1 MDGTAVAGA
10 DYVGVSGTLRIA
22 PRDTAGVISV
32 PILEDDGIEGEE
44 TFTLTL
50 SGVQN
55 AVLGS
60 ATSLSMIVDNE
71 SVASLWTNG
80 MAVGEDAG
88 FAVSSVTPSGQSAAD
103 ELHIAEPMSTGML
116 LESSGDCKAL
126 THRDY
131 LYGFYEGESCR
142 GAIFCTRTDGTPAPR
157 NYHLILAFEGS
168 TATSGEDFILPN
180 PSRVLIQ
187 RGNMSSQPVVV
198 DFEILQDDLVEG
210 NEEFKAYCQVEGS
223 EVRQSRSRLLIR
235 DDDRGLVVDPT
246 QLDVDEGDDDG
257 DDFTVHLQT
266 QPTSDVTVVI
276 SGHAGTDVRL
286 SNATLIFTPENWETD
301 QTVTVTAIQDEDDE
315 DDAVTLT
322 VSASGGGFNPALNYA
337 NVYIRVFDD
346 GYTQPVL
353 ELYRRSGKEGLG
365 WLRIF
370 VGLSK
375 VGRED
380 VTVDFKVNTEAGD
393 TATEGDDYTSIDD
406 GSMTIPA
413 GDSEGFIIV
422 TLVNDFEDEDD
433 ETFSFTVTA
442 ASNADLP
449 DDVTATQ
456 TILDDDNSLYLV
468 VREGDDKGEDIT
480 LKPPWEP
487 TSDVTVTVT
496 GHAGTDLRLSSET
509 LIFTPE
515 NWEVDQKVTVTAVHD
530 DDAVDDKESLT
541 LTASGGG
548 FAGTILGAVVKVLD
562 DDTADLEVVVD
573 EGDAKGED
581 ISLSMPWKPTFD
593 VTVTLTGHAGTDV
606 RLSSE
611 TLIFTLENWNEFQAV
626 TVTAVHDDDAID
638 DEETLT
644 MTASGGGFEITTMVV
659 VTIIDDDEAVTLRI
673 ADTQPVSESAGEAVF
688 EVTLSGQ
695 FASEVTVT
703 YATEDVT
710 ARVGSDYS
718 EASGTLT
725 FTPGMTK
732 LPIAV
737 AITDDD
743 FDEEDETFRMVLS
756 DPVAA
761 GLEQAVGTATIIDDD
776 DAPTVSIEDA
786 PSVTEGEDAMFAVKL
801 SVASGQEVTVPY
813 ATSDATAT
821 AGQDYEAVGGSLV
834 IPAGKTDTTIV
845 VETID
850 DPLSEETE
858 TFMLTLQDP
867 GGADLAVG
875 AAVGT
880 GTILDN
886 DEAPTVSIE
895 DAPSV
900 TEGVDAVFAVKL
912 SVASGQEV
920 TVPYATSDATAT
932 AGQDYEAVGSSL
944 VIPAGKTDTTIVV
957 ETIDDPLSEE
967 TETFMLTLQDPGGAD
982 LAVGAAVG
990 TGTILDNDEAPTVS
1004 IEDAPSV
1011 TEGVDAV
1018 FAVKLSVASGQEV
1031 TVRYATSDAT
1041 ATAGQDYEAV
1051 GGSLVIPAGKTDTT
1065 IVVGTTDDVL
1075 SEETETFTLT
1085 LQDPVGADLAVG
1097 AAVGTGTILDND
1109 GAPTVSIED
1118 APSVTEGVDAVFA
1131 VKLSVAS
1138 GQEVTVRYA
1147 TSDATA
1153 TARQDYEA
1161 AVGGS
1166 LIIPAGKTDTTI
1178 VVGTSDDVLSEETE
1192 TFTLTLQDPVGAD
1205 LAVGAAVGTGTILD
1219 NDEAPTVSIED
1230 APSVTEGVDAV
1241 FAVKLSEASGR
1252 EVTVPYATSDATAT
1266 AGQDYEAA
1274 VGGSLVIPAGKTDTT
1289 IVVGTSDDVLSE
1301 ETETFVLTLHDPVG
1315 ADLAVGAAVGTG
1327 TILDNDEAPT
1337 VSIEDA
1343 PSVTEGVDAVFAVKL
1358 SVASGREVTVR
1369 YATEDVTAR
1378 AGSDYSEAS
1387 GTLTFTPGI
1396 TELPIAVAITDDGF
1410 DEEDETFRMV
1420 LSDPVAAELE
1430 QAVGTAT
1437 IIDDDDAATLVVS
1450 GASVFE
1456 HQGEAVVSVRLT
1468 SASEA
1473 EVRVHVATEDGTAA
1487 AGADYAAT
1495 GMELIFGP
1503 GDTEES
1509 VRIAILED
1517 DLIEEDETFQ
1527 VQLSGA
1533 QNTEIATDA
1542 ASVTIRDNDKRSDLS
1557 IEDAVVPENA
1567 GTATVRVR
1575 LDPARSTR
1583 VSVDWA
1589 TADGTATAGTD
1600 YGAGS
1605 GVVTFAPD
1613 QTEQTITVTVLND
1626 AVDEDSETFAVRLSN
1641 ASGDARVAR
1650 STATV
1655 TILDDEGE
1663 ASLTATDAATKED
1676 ANAAIVRVALSRVSN
1691 EAVTVRYATSDG
1703 TATAGEDYVADMG
1716 RLTIPAGA
1724 SEERIEIRILNDLQ
1738 VEVIEAFTVSL
1749 TDPVGADISRGV
1761 ATVTI
1766 TDDDLPV
1773 LSIDDVVVVEDDARA
1788 EFTASLNV
1796 ASIRPVTVQYASFD
1810 GTATAIEDYHPTSGE
1825 LVIAPGQLSGQVEV
1839 IVIEDA
1845 LVEDDETFTLVLSS
1859 PTGAA
1864 LGDATGEATIQDNDT
1879 YRMSVDDVTVE
1890 EGGGE
1895 ARFTVSLDRAN
1906 PAQTVRVSYAT
1917 RDGSATAGADYLAR
1931 MGTLEIMPGV
1941 VSRTI
1946 GVPIT
1951 DDAEQEGSETF
1962 RLMLSSAENAEIQD
1976 AEGLCTIVDDEAV
1989 NLRIADVRAQ
1999 ENAGQMV
2006 FVVRLGAASTVAV
2019 STAYETRAG
2028 SATEGVDYRHAAGRL
2043 RFEPG
2048 ETQKTITVDLVDD
2061 ILDEPDETFTV
2072 SLSSAENAEYA
2083 LPEATGTIIDDDGAP
2098 VLAVVSEVRVG
2109 EGDGSA
2115 AFAVTLSNPGSLE
2128 VRATYATMNGTAMA
2142 RQDYEAATGT
2152 LRIAPGETK
2161 GTITVPI
2168 LEDNVKEEDE
2178 TFTLALSGA
2187 QNASLGSATGTGTI
2201 VDNDA
2206 VPTLSIGDI
2215 AMQESAASAA
2225 FTVTL
2230 SEQSTMAVRVE
2241 YATEDET
2248 ATSGADYIETTGTLR
2263 ITPGETAGT
2272 ITVPILADD
2281 LDEED
2286 ETFVV
2291 KLSGAEHAEI
2301 TDGTGR
2307 GTITDHDEPVTIS
2320 IHDGR
2325 APEDAGVLH
2334 LPVRLSRKSS
2344 RVVSV
2349 FFESSDISAEAGR
2362 DYTSSR
2368 GIVVFESGS
2377 TEGVV
2382 TITVLEDELDEE
2394 AEETFQVMLL
2404 QPTNAAI
2411 VRAAATGTIVD
2422 NDGMPLLRIG
2432 DITASEDGGEAVF
2445 TVSLS
2450 VPSMRMVSA
2459 TYRTFDGTAQ
2469 AGTDYVMASGTLT
2482 FAPGEV
2488 EEEVRVR
2495 LIRDE
2500 RDWREETFSLALESA
2515 WNATLEDAIA
2525 TATIV
2530 EEASIEEGVLAAH
2543 LARFARTASG
2553 HVVEAMA
2560 ERLRWLDIDP
2570 ACRPVSGESLQAM
2583 RYANPNWDP
2592 SAAELLSGCGL
2603 AASSGAFSVWGR
2615 GAFTRVS
2622 GKEGALSLSA
2632 DVTTA
2637 ALGADYRWKSGLMA
2651 GLLLAHSQASGTFE
2665 AYAAEGKTGSMLTG
2679 VYPYV
2684 SYHLPSDNIWAL
2696 AGLGRGSME
2705 VDGAERVEADLGSSL
2720 VAAGATGTLASGHRA
2735 RLSYEADAF
2744 LARVEAEEKISVSR
2758 LRAGLEG
2765 SVVLSRSI
2773 HPYLE
2778 AALRRDGRDAETGLG
2793 LEVGGGLRVARP
2805 GGRFRAEMSSRGL
2818 VTHAAEGLA
2827 EWGVAAAL
2835 RYGEPQGRGLTA
2847 EIRPVWGPAQ
2857 SGGKQ
2862 ALWRHDSVVDAAI
2875 SPPGQ
2880 KRLEVLFG
2888 YGILLAKE
2896 TGVAKPVLAVAL
2908 RERSRDYRLGYE
2920 VRMQNGLAFSASGTA
2935 RETANP
2941 WQTVAYGIR
2950 ARATLRW

>member
-1 MDGTAVAGA
+1 MAASGRNMWFVWSRGSADAHLFLCLPWTRVFIVFLTFLAAGLNPGQVSGTQEASTLFQSGVESAESVPPEAADIEVDDNGPPVLAVESVVRVEEWAGTAAFSITLSSPSAFEVSAAYATMDGTAMAGA

-22 PRDTAGVISV
+22 PGDTVGVILV
-32 PILEDDGIEGEE
+32 PILDDNGIEGEE
-44 TFTLTL
+44 MFMLTL

-60 ATSLSMIVDNE
+60 GTSLGMIVDNE
-71 SVASLWTNG
+71 SVASTRING
-80 MAVGEDAG
+80 WVAGEDAPNT
-88 FAVSSVTPSGQSAAD
+88 VSRVTPSGQSAAD
-103 ELHIAEPMSTGML
+103 ELHIAESMPRGMR
-116 LESSGDCKAL
+116 LESSGAC
-126 THRDY
+126 THQDHSGY
-131 LYGFYEGESCR
+131 VYGFSEGERCT
-142 GAIFCTRTDGTPAPR
+142 GLLFCNKVDRLPIAVDFYT
-157 NYHLILAFEGS
+157 ILTFEGS
-168 TATSGEDFILPN
+168 TATPGVDFILPN
-180 PSRVLIQ
+180 PIRLLIQ
-187 RGNMSSQPVVV
+187 KGKVASQPAVI
-198 DFEILQDDLVEG
+198 DFEILQDVLIEG
-210 NEEFKAYCQVEGS
+210 NEEFNVFCQSEGDDTPP
-223 EVRQSRSRLLIR
+223 VRSPLLIW

-257 DDFTVHLQT
+257 KDFTVHLHT

-286 SNATLIFTPENWETD
+286 SDATLIFTSENWETD
-301 QTVTVTAIQDEDDE
+301 QTVTVTAMQDEDDE

-322 VSASGGGFNPALNYA
+322 VSASGGGLDPALNFV
-337 NVYIRVFDD
+337 NVDIRVFDD

-353 ELYRRSGKEGLG
+353 ELYGNSVLEWRG
-365 WLRIF
+365 WLQVF

-380 VTVDFKVNTEAGD
+380 VTVNFKIKTEAGD

-406 GSMTIPA
+406 GSMTILA
-413 GDSEGFIIV
+413 GDRYGFTFV

-442 ASNADLP
+442 ASGADLP
-449 DDVTATQ
+449 DDLTATQ
-456 TILDDDNSLYLV
+456 IIEDDDYSLHLV
-468 VREGDDKGEDIT
+468 IDEGDSNGEDIP
-480 LKPPWEP
+480 LHPPWQP
-487 TSDVTVTVT
+487 ISDVTVTVT
-496 GHAGTDLRLSSET
+496 GHAGTDLQLSSET
-509 LIFTPE
+509 MVFTPE
-515 NWEVDQKVTVTAVHD
+515 NWDVYQTVTVTAVHD
-530 DDAVDDKESLT
+530 DDTVDDEVTLT

-548 FAGTILGAVVKVLD
+548 FAGTALTVIVKVID
-562 DDTADLEVVVD
+562 DDVAVLEVVVQ
-573 EGDAKGED
+573 EGDATGED
-581 ISLSMPWKPTFD
+581 ITHRLSSQPTSD
-593 VTVTLTGHAGTDV
+593 WTVTLTGHAGTDV
-606 RLSSE
+606 RLSSD
-611 TLIFTLENWNEFQAV
+611 TRIFTRENWEEEQTV
-626 TVTAVHDDDAID
+626 TVTAVHDDDAVD
-638 DEETLT
+638 DEVTLT
-644 MTASGGGFEITTMVV
+644 MTSSMSGFEDITGMVE
-659 VTIIDDDEAVTLRI
+659 VTIIDDDEAATLRI

-695 FASEVTVT
+695 IASEVTVR

-725 FTPGMTK
+725 FTPGMTE
-732 LPIAV
+732 LPVAVAITDDDFDEEDEMFRMVLSDPVAAGLEQAVGTATIIDDDEAATLWIADTQPVSESAGEAVFEVTLSGQIASEVTVRYATEDVTARAGSDYSEASGTLTFTPGMTELPVAV

-776 DAPTVSIEDA
+776 E
-786 PSVTEGEDAMFAVKL
+786 
-801 SVASGQEVTVPY
+801 
-813 ATSDATAT
+813 
-821 AGQDYEAVGGSLV
+821 
-834 IPAGKTDTTIV
+834 
-845 VETID
+845 
-850 DPLSEETE
+850 
-858 TFMLTLQDP
+858 
-867 GGADLAVG
+867 
-875 AAVGT
+875 
-880 GTILDN
+880 
-886 DEAPTVSIE
+886 
-895 DAPSV
+895 
-900 TEGVDAVFAVKL
+900 
-912 SVASGQEV
+912 
-920 TVPYATSDATAT
+920 
-932 AGQDYEAVGSSL
+932 
-944 VIPAGKTDTTIVV
+944 
-957 ETIDDPLSEE
+957 
-967 TETFMLTLQDPGGAD
+967 
-982 LAVGAAVG
+982 
-990 TGTILDNDEAPTVS
+990 
-1004 IEDAPSV
+1004 
-1011 TEGVDAV
+1011 
-1018 FAVKLSVASGQEV
+1018 
-1031 TVRYATSDAT
+1031 
-1041 ATAGQDYEAV
+1041 
-1051 GGSLVIPAGKTDTT
+1051 
-1065 IVVGTTDDVL
+1065 
-1075 SEETETFTLT
+1075 
-1085 LQDPVGADLAVG
+1085 
-1097 AAVGTGTILDND
+1097 
-1109 GAPTVSIED
+1109 
-1118 APSVTEGVDAVFA
+1118 
-1131 VKLSVAS
+1131 
-1138 GQEVTVRYA
+1138 
-1147 TSDATA
+1147 
-1153 TARQDYEA
+1153 
-1161 AVGGS
+1161 
-1166 LIIPAGKTDTTI
+1166 
-1178 VVGTSDDVLSEETE
+1178 
-1192 TFTLTLQDPVGAD
+1192 
-1205 LAVGAAVGTGTILD
+1205 
-1219 NDEAPTVSIED
+1219 
-1230 APSVTEGVDAV
+1230 
-1241 FAVKLSEASGR
+1241 
-1252 EVTVPYATSDATAT
+1252 
-1266 AGQDYEAA
+1266 
-1274 VGGSLVIPAGKTDTT
+1274 
-1289 IVVGTSDDVLSE
+1289 
-1301 ETETFVLTLHDPVG
+1301 
-1315 ADLAVGAAVGTG
+1315 
-1327 TILDNDEAPT
+1327 
-1337 VSIEDA
+1337 
-1343 PSVTEGVDAVFAVKL
+1343 
-1358 SVASGREVTVR
+1358 
-1369 YATEDVTAR
+1369 
-1378 AGSDYSEAS
+1378 
-1387 GTLTFTPGI
+1387 
-1396 TELPIAVAITDDGF
+1396 
-1410 DEEDETFRMV
+1410 
-1420 LSDPVAAELE
+1420 
-1430 QAVGTAT
+1430 
-1437 IIDDDDAATLVVS
+1437 AATLVVS

-1456 HQGEAVVSVRLT
+1456 HEGEAVVSVRLT

-1473 EVRVHVATEDGTAA
+1473 EVRVHVATQDGTAA

-1495 GMELIFGP
+1495 DRELIFGP

-1509 VRIAILED
+1509 VRIEILED
-1517 DLIEEDETFQ
+1517 DLIEEDESFQ

-1589 TADGTATAGTD
+1589 TADGTAAAGTD

-1605 GVVTFAPD
+1605 GVVIFAPG

-1626 AVDEDSETFAVRLSN
+1626 AVDEESETFAVRLSN

-1663 ASLTATDAATKED
+1663 ASLTATDAATEED
-1676 ANAAIVRVALSRVSN
+1676 ANAAIVRVSLSRVSN
-1691 EAVTVRYATSDG
+1691 EAVTVRYATLDG
-1703 TATAGEDYVADMG
+1703 TATAGEDYVADTG
-1716 RLTIPAGA
+1716 TLTIPAGA
-1724 SEERIEIRILNDLQ
+1724 SEERIEISILNDLQ
-1738 VEVIEAFTVSL
+1738 VEEVEVFTVSFM
-1749 TDPVGADISRGV
+1749 DPMGADISRGV

-1773 LSIDDVVVVEDDARA
+1773 LFIDDVVVVEDDARA

-1796 ASIRPVTVQYASFD
+1796 ASIRAVTVQYASFD
-1810 GTATAIEDYHPTSGE
+1810 GTATAVEDYHPASGE

-1839 IVIEDA
+1839 IVIDDA

-1946 GVPIT
+1946 GVPIR

-1976 AEGLCTIVDDEAV
+1976 AEGLGTIVDDEVV
-1989 NLRIADVRAQ
+1989 NLRIADARAQ

-2006 FVVRLGAASTVAV
+2006 FVVRLDAASPVAV

-2028 SATEGVDYRHAAGRL
+2028 SATEGVDYRQAAGRL

-2061 ILDEPDETFTV
+2061 IMDEPDETFTV

-2098 VLAVVSEVRVG
+2098 VLGVVSEVRVG

-2128 VRATYATMNGTAMA
+2128 VTATYATMNGTAMA

-2178 TFTLALSGA
+2178 TFTLVLSGA

-2206 VPTLSIGDI
+2206 VPTLSIGD
-2215 AMQESAASAA
+2215 MVTQESAASAA

-2248 ATSGADYIETTGTLR
+2248 ATSGADYTETIGTLR
-2263 ITPGETAGT
+2263 IAPGETAGT

-2286 ETFVV
+2286 ETFLV

-2307 GTITDHDEPVTIS
+2307 GTITDDDETVTIS

-2325 APEDAGVLH
+2325 APEDAGMLH

-2349 FFESSDISAEAGR
+2349 FFESSDISAEAGQ

-2382 TITVLEDELDEE
+2382 AITVLEDELDEE
-2394 AEETFQVMLL
+2394 AEETFQVTLL
-2404 QPTNAAI
+2404 QATNAAI
-2411 VRAAATGTIVD
+2411 ARAAATGTIVD

-2432 DITASEDGGEAVF
+2432 DITASENGGEAVF

-2488 EEEVRVR
+2488 EQEVRVR

-2570 ACRPVSGESLQAM
+2570 ACTPVSGESLQAM

-2622 GKEGALSLSA
+2622 GKEGSMSLSA

-2696 AGLGRGSME
+2696 AGLGRGSTE

-2720 VAAGATGTLASGHRA
+2720 VAAGATGTLARGNRA

-2744 LARVEAEEKISVSR
+2744 LARAEAQAKISVSR

-2805 GGRFRAEMSSRGL
+2805 GGRLRAEMSSRGL
-2818 VTHAAEGLA
+2818 VTHAVEGLA

-2862 ALWRHDSVVDAAI
+2862 ALWRHDSVVEAAI

-2888 YGILLAKE
+2888 YGTLLAKE
-2896 TGVAKPVLAVAL
+2896 TGLAKPVLAVVL
-2908 RERSRDYRLGYE
+2908 RERGRDYRLGYE

-2941 WQTVAYGIR
+2941 WQTVDYGIS
-2950 ARATLRW
+2950 AHATLRW

>member
-1 MDGTAVAGA
+1 M
-10 DYVGVSGTLRIA
+10 RQ
-22 PRDTAGVISV
+22 
-32 PILEDDGIEGEE
+32 PIW
-44 TFTLTL
+44 
-50 SGVQN
+50 S
-55 AVLGS
+55 
-60 ATSLSMIVDNE
+60 
-71 SVASLWTNG
+71 W
-80 MAVGEDAG
+80 
-88 FAVSSVTPSGQSAAD
+88 
-103 ELHIAEPMSTGML
+103 
-116 LESSGDCKAL
+116 
-126 THRDY
+126 
-131 LYGFYEGESCR
+131 
-142 GAIFCTRTDGTPAPR
+142 IFR
-157 NYHLILAFEGS
+157 
-168 TATSGEDFILPN
+168 
-180 PSRVLIQ
+180 
-187 RGNMSSQPVVV
+187 
-198 DFEILQDDLVEG
+198 
-210 NEEFKAYCQVEGS
+210 
-223 EVRQSRSRLLIR
+223 
-235 DDDRGLVVDPT
+235 
-246 QLDVDEGDDDG
+246 
-257 DDFTVHLQT
+257 
-266 QPTSDVTVVI
+266 
-276 SGHAGTDVRL
+276 
-286 SNATLIFTPENWETD
+286 
-301 QTVTVTAIQDEDDE
+301 
-315 DDAVTLT
+315 
-322 VSASGGGFNPALNYA
+322 
-337 NVYIRVFDD
+337 
-346 GYTQPVL
+346 
-353 ELYRRSGKEGLG
+353 
-365 WLRIF
+365 
-370 VGLSK
+370 
-375 VGRED
+375 
-380 VTVDFKVNTEAGD
+380 
-393 TATEGDDYTSIDD
+393 
-406 GSMTIPA
+406 
-413 GDSEGFIIV
+413 
-422 TLVNDFEDEDD
+422 
-433 ETFSFTVTA
+433 
-442 ASNADLP
+442 
-449 DDVTATQ
+449 
-456 TILDDDNSLYLV
+456 
-468 VREGDDKGEDIT
+468 
-480 LKPPWEP
+480 
-487 TSDVTVTVT
+487 
-496 GHAGTDLRLSSET
+496 
-509 LIFTPE
+509 
-515 NWEVDQKVTVTAVHD
+515 
-530 DDAVDDKESLT
+530 
-541 LTASGGG
+541 
-548 FAGTILGAVVKVLD
+548 
-562 DDTADLEVVVD
+562 
-573 EGDAKGED
+573 
-581 ISLSMPWKPTFD
+581 
-593 VTVTLTGHAGTDV
+593 
-606 RLSSE
+606 
-611 TLIFTLENWNEFQAV
+611 
-626 TVTAVHDDDAID
+626 
-638 DEETLT
+638 
-644 MTASGGGFEITTMVV
+644 
-659 VTIIDDDEAVTLRI
+659 
-673 ADTQPVSESAGEAVF
+673 
-688 EVTLSGQ
+688 
-695 FASEVTVT
+695 
-703 YATEDVT
+703 
-710 ARVGSDYS
+710 
-718 EASGTLT
+718 
-725 FTPGMTK
+725 
-732 LPIAV
+732 
-737 AITDDD
+737 
-743 FDEEDETFRMVLS
+743 
-756 DPVAA
+756 
-761 GLEQAVGTATIIDDD
+761 
-776 DAPTVSIEDA
+776 
-786 PSVTEGEDAMFAVKL
+786 
-801 SVASGQEVTVPY
+801 
-813 ATSDATAT
+813 
-821 AGQDYEAVGGSLV
+821 
-834 IPAGKTDTTIV
+834 
-845 VETID
+845 
-850 DPLSEETE
+850 
-858 TFMLTLQDP
+858 
-867 GGADLAVG
+867 
-875 AAVGT
+875 
-880 GTILDN
+880 
-886 DEAPTVSIE
+886 
-895 DAPSV
+895 
-900 TEGVDAVFAVKL
+900 
-912 SVASGQEV
+912 
-920 TVPYATSDATAT
+920 
-932 AGQDYEAVGSSL
+932 
-944 VIPAGKTDTTIVV
+944 
-957 ETIDDPLSEE
+957 
-967 TETFMLTLQDPGGAD
+967 
-982 LAVGAAVG
+982 
-990 TGTILDNDEAPTVS
+990 
-1004 IEDAPSV
+1004 
-1011 TEGVDAV
+1011 
-1018 FAVKLSVASGQEV
+1018 
-1031 TVRYATSDAT
+1031 
-1041 ATAGQDYEAV
+1041 
-1051 GGSLVIPAGKTDTT
+1051 
-1065 IVVGTTDDVL
+1065 
-1075 SEETETFTLT
+1075 
-1085 LQDPVGADLAVG
+1085 
-1097 AAVGTGTILDND
+1097 
-1109 GAPTVSIED
+1109 
-1118 APSVTEGVDAVFA
+1118 
-1131 VKLSVAS
+1131 
-1138 GQEVTVRYA
+1138 
-1147 TSDATA
+1147 
-1153 TARQDYEA
+1153 
-1161 AVGGS
+1161 
-1166 LIIPAGKTDTTI
+1166 
-1178 VVGTSDDVLSEETE
+1178 
-1192 TFTLTLQDPVGAD
+1192 
-1205 LAVGAAVGTGTILD
+1205 
-1219 NDEAPTVSIED
+1219 
-1230 APSVTEGVDAV
+1230 
-1241 FAVKLSEASGR
+1241 
-1252 EVTVPYATSDATAT
+1252 
-1266 AGQDYEAA
+1266 
-1274 VGGSLVIPAGKTDTT
+1274 
-1289 IVVGTSDDVLSE
+1289 
-1301 ETETFVLTLHDPVG
+1301 
-1315 ADLAVGAAVGTG
+1315 
-1327 TILDNDEAPT
+1327 
-1337 VSIEDA
+1337 
-1343 PSVTEGVDAVFAVKL
+1343 
-1358 SVASGREVTVR
+1358 
-1369 YATEDVTAR
+1369 
-1378 AGSDYSEAS
+1378 
-1387 GTLTFTPGI
+1387 
-1396 TELPIAVAITDDGF
+1396 
-1410 DEEDETFRMV
+1410 
-1420 LSDPVAAELE
+1420 
-1430 QAVGTAT
+1430 
-1437 IIDDDDAATLVVS
+1437 
-1450 GASVFE
+1450 
-1456 HQGEAVVSVRLT
+1456 
-1468 SASEA
+1468 
-1473 EVRVHVATEDGTAA
+1473 
-1487 AGADYAAT
+1487 
-1495 GMELIFGP
+1495 P
-1503 GDTEES
+1503 GDTEKS

-1533 QNTEIATDA
+1533 QNAEIATDA

-1567 GTATVRVR
+1567 GTATLRVR

-1600 YGAGS
+1600 YDAGS
-1605 GVVTFAPD
+1605 GVVTFVPG

-1626 AVDEDSETFAVRLSN
+1626 AVDEESETFAVRLSN
-1641 ASGDARVAR
+1641 ASGDAGVAR

-1663 ASLTATDAATKED
+1663 ASLTATDAATEED
-1676 ANAAIVRVALSRVSN
+1676 ANVVIVRVVLSRVSN

-1703 TATAGEDYVADMG
+1703 TASAGEDYVADTG
-1716 RLTIPAGA
+1716 TLTIPAGA

-1738 VEVIEAFTVSL
+1738 VEVVEAFTVSL

-1773 LSIDDVVVVEDDARA
+1773 LSIDDVVVEEDDARA

-1810 GTATAIEDYHPTSGE
+1810 GTATAVEDYHPASGE

-1845 LVEDDETFTLVLSS
+1845 LVEDDETFMLVLSS

-1879 YRMSVDDVTVE
+1879 YRMSVNDVTVE
-1890 EGGGE
+1890 EAGGE

-1962 RLMLSSAENAEIQD
+1962 MLMLSSAENAEIQD
-1976 AEGLCTIVDDEAV
+1976 AEGLGTIVDDEAV
-1989 NLRIADVRAQ
+1989 NLRIADARAE

-2006 FVVRLGAASTVAV
+2006 FVVRLDAASPVAV

-2028 SATEGVDYRHAAGRL
+2028 SATEGVDYRQAAGRL

-2061 ILDEPDETFTV
+2061 IMDEPDETFTV

-2083 LPEATGTIIDDDGAP
+2083 LPEATGTIIDDDGVP
-2098 VLAVVSEVRVG
+2098 VLGVVSEVRVG

-2115 AFAVTLSNPGSLE
+2115 AFAVTLSNAGSLE
-2128 VRATYATMNGTAMA
+2128 VTATYATMNGTAMA

-2215 AMQESAASAA
+2215 AMQESGASAA

-2230 SEQSTMAVRVE
+2230 SEQTTMAVRVE

-2248 ATSGADYIETTGTLR
+2248 ATSGTDYTETTGTLR
-2263 ITPGETAGT
+2263 IAPGETAGT

-2286 ETFVV
+2286 ETFLV

-2307 GTITDHDEPVTIS
+2307 GTITDDDEPVTIS

-2325 APEDAGVLH
+2325 APEDAGMLH

-2394 AEETFQVMLL
+2394 AEETFQVTLL
-2404 QPTNAAI
+2404 QATNAAI
-2411 VRAAATGTIVD
+2411 ARAAATGTIVD

-2432 DITASEDGGEAVF
+2432 DITASENGGEAVF

-2570 ACRPVSGESLQAM
+2570 ACRPVSGESLEAM

-2696 AGLGRGSME
+2696 AGLGRGSTE

-2744 LARVEAEEKISVSR
+2744 LARAEAEAKISVSR

-2805 GGRFRAEMSSRGL
+2805 GGRLRAEMSSRGL

-2835 RYGEPQGRGLTA
+2835 RYGEPQGLGLTA

-2888 YGILLAKE
+2888 YGTLLAKE
-2896 TGVAKPVLAVAL
+2896 TGLAKPVLAVVL
-2908 RERSRDYRLGYE
+2908 RERGRDYRLGYE
-2920 VRMQNGLAFSASGTA
+2920 VRMQNGLALSASGTA

-2941 WQTVAYGIR
+2941 WQTVAYGIS
-2950 ARATLRW
+2950 AHATLRW

>member
-1 MDGTAVAGA
+1 M
-10 DYVGVSGTLRIA
+10 
-22 PRDTAGVISV
+22 
-32 PILEDDGIEGEE
+32 
-44 TFTLTL
+44 
-50 SGVQN
+50 
-55 AVLGS
+55 
-60 ATSLSMIVDNE
+60 
-71 SVASLWTNG
+71 
-80 MAVGEDAG
+80 
-88 FAVSSVTPSGQSAAD
+88 
-103 ELHIAEPMSTGML
+103 
-116 LESSGDCKAL
+116 
-126 THRDY
+126 
-131 LYGFYEGESCR
+131 
-142 GAIFCTRTDGTPAPR
+142 RT
-157 NYHLILAFEGS
+157 
-168 TATSGEDFILPN
+168 
-180 PSRVLIQ
+180 
-187 RGNMSSQPVVV
+187 
-198 DFEILQDDLVEG
+198 
-210 NEEFKAYCQVEGS
+210 
-223 EVRQSRSRLLIR
+223 
-235 DDDRGLVVDPT
+235 
-246 QLDVDEGDDDG
+246 
-257 DDFTVHLQT
+257 
-266 QPTSDVTVVI
+266 
-276 SGHAGTDVRL
+276 
-286 SNATLIFTPENWETD
+286 
-301 QTVTVTAIQDEDDE
+301 
-315 DDAVTLT
+315 
-322 VSASGGGFNPALNYA
+322 
-337 NVYIRVFDD
+337 
-346 GYTQPVL
+346 
-353 ELYRRSGKEGLG
+353 
-365 WLRIF
+365 
-370 VGLSK
+370 
-375 VGRED
+375 
-380 VTVDFKVNTEAGD
+380 
-393 TATEGDDYTSIDD
+393 
-406 GSMTIPA
+406 
-413 GDSEGFIIV
+413 
-422 TLVNDFEDEDD
+422 
-433 ETFSFTVTA
+433 
-442 ASNADLP
+442 
-449 DDVTATQ
+449 
-456 TILDDDNSLYLV
+456 
-468 VREGDDKGEDIT
+468 
-480 LKPPWEP
+480 
-487 TSDVTVTVT
+487 
-496 GHAGTDLRLSSET
+496 
-509 LIFTPE
+509 
-515 NWEVDQKVTVTAVHD
+515 
-530 DDAVDDKESLT
+530 
-541 LTASGGG
+541 
-548 FAGTILGAVVKVLD
+548 
-562 DDTADLEVVVD
+562 
-573 EGDAKGED
+573 
-581 ISLSMPWKPTFD
+581 
-593 VTVTLTGHAGTDV
+593 
-606 RLSSE
+606 
-611 TLIFTLENWNEFQAV
+611 
-626 TVTAVHDDDAID
+626 
-638 DEETLT
+638 
-644 MTASGGGFEITTMVV
+644 
-659 VTIIDDDEAVTLRI
+659 
-673 ADTQPVSESAGEAVF
+673 
-688 EVTLSGQ
+688 
-695 FASEVTVT
+695 
-703 YATEDVT
+703 
-710 ARVGSDYS
+710 
-718 EASGTLT
+718 
-725 FTPGMTK
+725 
-732 LPIAV
+732 
-737 AITDDD
+737 
-743 FDEEDETFRMVLS
+743 
-756 DPVAA
+756 
-761 GLEQAVGTATIIDDD
+761 
-776 DAPTVSIEDA
+776 
-786 PSVTEGEDAMFAVKL
+786 
-801 SVASGQEVTVPY
+801 
-813 ATSDATAT
+813 
-821 AGQDYEAVGGSLV
+821 
-834 IPAGKTDTTIV
+834 
-845 VETID
+845 
-850 DPLSEETE
+850 
-858 TFMLTLQDP
+858 
-867 GGADLAVG
+867 LAVRDKDE
-875 AAVGT
+875 GT

-886 DEAPTVSIE
+886 DDAPTVSIE

-900 TEGVDAVFAVKL
+900 TEGVDAVFEVTL
-912 SVASGQEV
+912 SGQ
-920 TVPYATSDATAT
+920 
-932 AGQDYEAVGSSL
+932 
-944 VIPAGKTDTTIVV
+944 I
-957 ETIDDPLSEE
+957 
-967 TETFMLTLQDPGGAD
+967 
-982 LAVGAAVG
+982 
-990 TGTILDNDEAPTVS
+990 
-1004 IEDAPSV
+1004 
-1011 TEGVDAV
+1011 
-1018 FAVKLSVASGQEV
+1018 AS
-1031 TVRYATSDAT
+1031 
-1041 ATAGQDYEAV
+1041 
-1051 GGSLVIPAGKTDTT
+1051 
-1065 IVVGTTDDVL
+1065 
-1075 SEETETFTLT
+1075 
-1085 LQDPVGADLAVG
+1085 
-1097 AAVGTGTILDND
+1097 
-1109 GAPTVSIED
+1109 
-1118 APSVTEGVDAVFA
+1118 
-1131 VKLSVAS
+1131 
-1138 GQEVTVRYA
+1138 
-1147 TSDATA
+1147 
-1153 TARQDYEA
+1153 
-1161 AVGGS
+1161 
-1166 LIIPAGKTDTTI
+1166 
-1178 VVGTSDDVLSEETE
+1178 
-1192 TFTLTLQDPVGAD
+1192 
-1205 LAVGAAVGTGTILD
+1205 
-1219 NDEAPTVSIED
+1219 
-1230 APSVTEGVDAV
+1230 
-1241 FAVKLSEASGR
+1241 
-1252 EVTVPYATSDATAT
+1252 
-1266 AGQDYEAA
+1266 
-1274 VGGSLVIPAGKTDTT
+1274 
-1289 IVVGTSDDVLSE
+1289 
-1301 ETETFVLTLHDPVG
+1301 
-1315 ADLAVGAAVGTG
+1315 
-1327 TILDNDEAPT
+1327 
-1337 VSIEDA
+1337 
-1343 PSVTEGVDAVFAVKL
+1343 
-1358 SVASGREVTVR
+1358 EVTVR
-1369 YATEDVTAR
+1369 YATEDITAR

-1387 GTLTFTPGI
+1387 GTLTFTPGM
-1396 TELPIAVAITDDGF
+1396 TELSIAVAITDDGF

-1420 LSDPVAAELE
+1420 LSNPVAAGLE

-1437 IIDDDDAATLVVS
+1437 IIDDDEAATLVVS

-1473 EVRVHVATEDGTAA
+1473 EVRVHVATQDGTAA

-1495 GMELIFGP
+1495 DMELIFGP

-1542 ASVTIRDNDKRSDLS
+1542 ASVTIRDNDKHSDLL

-1567 GTATVRVR
+1567 GTATIRVR

-1589 TADGTATAGTD
+1589 TADGTAIASTD
-1600 YGAGS
+1600 YGAGR
-1605 GVVTFAPD
+1605 GVVIFAPG

-1626 AVDEDSETFAVRLSN
+1626 TVDEESETFAVRLSN

-1663 ASLTATDAATKED
+1663 ASLTATDAATEED

-1716 RLTIPAGA
+1716 TLTIPAGA

-1738 VEVIEAFTVSL
+1738 VEEVEAFTVSFM
-1749 TDPVGADISRGV
+1749 DPVGADISRGV

-1773 LSIDDVVVVEDDARA
+1773 LFIDDVVVVEDDARA

-1810 GTATAIEDYHPTSGE
+1810 GTATAVEDYHPASGE

-1839 IVIEDA
+1839 SVIEDA
-1845 LVEDDETFTLVLSS
+1845 LVEDDETFMLVLSS

-1879 YRMSVDDVTVE
+1879 YRMSVNDVTVE

-1906 PAQTVRVSYAT
+1906 PVQTVRVSYAT

-1962 RLMLSSAENAEIQD
+1962 RLMLSRAENAEIQD
-1976 AEGLCTIVDDEAV
+1976 AEGLGTIVDDEAV
-1989 NLRIADVRAQ
+1989 NLRIADARAQ

-2006 FVVRLGAASTVAV
+2006 FVVRLGAASSVAV
-2019 STAYETRAG
+2019 STAYVTRAG
-2028 SATEGVDYRHAAGRL
+2028 SATEGVDYRQAAGRV

-2061 ILDEPDETFTV
+2061 IMDEPDETFTV
-2072 SLSSAENAEYA
+2072 LLSSAENAEYA

-2098 VLAVVSEVRVG
+2098 VLGVVSEVRVG

-2128 VRATYATMNGTAMA
+2128 VTATYATMNGTAMA

-2168 LEDNVKEEDE
+2168 LDDNVKEEDE

-2206 VPTLSIGDI
+2206 EPTLSIGDI
-2215 AMQESAASAA
+2215 VMQESAASAA

-2230 SEQSTMAVRVE
+2230 SEQTTMAVRVE

-2248 ATSGADYIETTGTLR
+2248 ATSGADYTETTGTLR
-2263 ITPGETAGT
+2263 IAPGETAGT

-2286 ETFVV
+2286 ETFLV

-2307 GTITDHDEPVTIS
+2307 GTITDDNEPVTIS

-2325 APEDAGVLH
+2325 APEDAGMLH

-2349 FFESSDISAEAGR
+2349 FFESSDILAEAGR

-2394 AEETFQVMLL
+2394 AEETFQVTLL
-2404 QPTNAAI
+2404 QATNAAI
-2411 VRAAATGTIVD
+2411 ARAVATGTIVD

-2432 DITASEDGGEAVF
+2432 DITASENGGEAVF

-2530 EEASIEEGVLAAH
+2530 EEASIEEDVLAAH

-2570 ACRPVSGESLQAM
+2570 ACTPVSGESLEAM

-2665 AYAAEGKTGSMLTG
+2665 AYAADGKTGSMLTG

-2696 AGLGRGSME
+2696 AGLGRGSTE

-2744 LARVEAEEKISVSR
+2744 LARAEAEAKISVSR

-2805 GGRFRAEMSSRGL
+2805 GGRLRAEMSSRGL

-2888 YGILLAKE
+2888 YGTLLAKE
-2896 TGVAKPVLAVAL
+2896 TGLAKPVLAVVL
-2908 RERSRDYRLGYE
+2908 RERGRDYRLGYE

-2941 WQTVAYGIR
+2941 WQTVAYGIS
-2950 ARATLRW
+2950 AHATLRW